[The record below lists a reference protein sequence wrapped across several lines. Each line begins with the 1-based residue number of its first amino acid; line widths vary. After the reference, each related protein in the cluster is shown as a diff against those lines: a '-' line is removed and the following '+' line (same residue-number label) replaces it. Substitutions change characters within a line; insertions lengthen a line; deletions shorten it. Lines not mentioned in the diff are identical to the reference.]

1 MSLSAYLMGKQEIP
15 RIVQQVRIH
24 REEANK
30 TSRKAA
36 KVMTGRMQEDKS
48 QSGIT
53 YSHGQEEE
61 EKTLSQLAIFDKDP
75 LVN

>member
-1 MSLSAYLMGKQEIP
+1 MGKQEIP

-36 KVMTGRMQEDKS
+36 KVMTGRMQEDKR

-53 YSHGQEEE
+53 YSYGQEEE
-61 EKTLSQLAIFDKDP
+61 EETLSQLAILDKDTV
-75 LVN
+75 VN